1 MSPGQK
7 KRKFRNYM
15 NRLQHYFQLL
25 WSRLL
30 MYWDY
35 VQGKLFYIAL
45 FALFGIIVPY
55 TLFHWISLLFPLS
68 FLIYIILRHH
78 FIFVV
83 TCLCVFFFF
92 MTLFVITDNNNIS
105 TLSYDKETLNGK
117 VIDSPDI
124 NGDKLTAT
132 IKIPSN
138 EKVLLTYII
147 KTEEEKNKLSTHFQV
162 GISCSFMGTLE
173 RPEVSRNPNAF
184 DYKKYLYL
192 KEIHWLYEIKEI
204 DLGNCNTV
212 EKFDIM
218 KTLLKVRKKGVQ
230 QIETYFDGTSAG
242 MVQALIY
249 GERRNISTD
258 IVSSYQSLGLI
269 HLLAISGLHVGLM
282 TGMFFFLLIRLGITR
297 EFAATILLCFLPI
310 YMIIAGGS
318 PSVIRSVLMTM
329 IVLISLLWFKKVSIL
344 DVISIAFIIMLA
356 VNPYLVVNIGFQLSF
371 IVSFSLVL
379 SSGVIFRK
387 YNHFLSSLFAVS
399 FVSQISSMP
408 ILLYHFYEF
417 SLLSLPLNMLY
428 VPLYSVIIL
437 PMALLTVFLLGVIE
451 PLGLILT
458 SILTFILNVSNHVTL
473 FFSGFS
479 FSVLTLGKPSF
490 VLMVL
495 YVLSIFYYVKEWE
508 KHKRWLQKA
517 IIGPILLIGIQF
529 LLPFVNPTGEVTM
542 LDVGQGDSIV
552 VELPYRKAVYL
563 IDTGGTVEFEK
574 EDWRKRRTEFS
585 TGEDIIL
592 PYLASRG
599 IRSLSRVI
607 ITHGDQDHIGG
618 AEDVLRSISVDM
630 LVLATNK
637 SKNSQQEENLLKL
650 AAEKNI
656 SIEMVEIGK
665 MWSEGDYSFY
675 VLGPN
680 GSERQENDN
689 SIILYSELGG
699 LKWLFMGDTEKSGE
713 QSFISTYKNIEVD
726 VLKVGHHGSKTSS
739 TEFFIK
745 KVNPEVA
752 LIPVGK
758 NNRFNHPHPEVVKR
772 LNSSNIHVYRT
783 DLNGAVSYRFS
794 KKKGTFRTII
804 P

>member
-1 MSPGQK
+1 
-7 KRKFRNYM
+7 M
-15 NRLQHYFQLL
+15 NRQQHYFQLL
-25 WSRLL
+25 WSSLL
-30 MYWDY
+30 TYWDY
-35 VQGKLFYIAL
+35 VKGKLFYIAL

-68 FLIYIILRHH
+68 LLTYLILRYH
-78 FIFVV
+78 FIFVI
-83 TCLCVFFFF
+83 TCVCVFFSF
-92 MTLFVITDNNNIS
+92 MTIFVITDSNNFS
-105 TLSYDKETLNGK
+105 TLSNDITTLSGK

-124 NGDKLTAT
+124 NGDKLTTT

-147 KTEEEKNKLSTHFQV
+147 KTEEEKNQLRTHFQV
-162 GISCSFMGTLE
+162 GMSCSFVGKLQE
-173 RPEVSRNPNAF
+173 PEVARNPNAF
-184 DYKKYLYL
+184 DYKKYLYF
-192 KEIHWLYEIKEI
+192 KEIHWLFDVKEVE
-204 DLGNCNTV
+204 LGACFIE
-212 EKFDIM
+212 EKWDVM
-218 KTLLKVRKKGVQ
+218 KTLLEVRERGVQ
-230 QIETYFDGTSAG
+230 QIETYFDETSAG
-242 MVQALIY
+242 IVQALIY
-249 GERRNISTD
+249 GERRNIPNE

-282 TGMFFFLLIRLGITR
+282 TGMFFFLLIRIGLTR
-297 EFAATILLCFLPI
+297 EYAATILLCFLPF

-329 IVLISLLWFKKVSIL
+329 IVLVSLLWLKKISIL
-344 DVISIAFIIMLA
+344 DVISTAFIIMLA

-371 IVSFSLVL
+371 IVSFSLIL
-379 SSGVIFRK
+379 SSDVIFRQYK
-387 YNHFLSSLFAVS
+387 HLLSSLFAVS
-399 FVSQISSMP
+399 FLSQISSMP

-428 VPLYSVIIL
+428 VPLYSAIIL
-437 PMALLTVFLLGVIE
+437 PMSLLTVFFLGVFE

-458 SILTFILNVSNHVTL
+458 SILTFILNVANHVTL
-473 FFSGFS
+473 FFSGVS
-479 FSVLTLGKPSF
+479 LSVLTLGKPSI

-508 KHKRWLQKA
+508 KRKTWLQKA
-517 IIGPILLIGIQF
+517 IFAPLLILSVQF
-529 LLPFVNPTGEVTM
+529 LLPFVNPNGEVTM

-574 EDWRKRRTEFS
+574 EGWRKRRSGFS
-585 TGEDIIL
+585 TGDDIIL

-618 AEDVLRSISVDM
+618 AEDVLRSITVKKV
-630 LVLATNK
+630 VLATNK
-637 SKNSQQEENLLKL
+637 NKNSKQEENLLKV
-650 AAEKNI
+650 ASEKRI
-656 SIEMVEIGK
+656 PIEMVDTGK

-675 VLGPN
+675 VLGPK
-680 GSERQENDN
+680 GSEMQENDN

-699 LKWLFMGDTEKSGE
+699 LKWLFMGDTEKNGE
-713 QSFISTYKNIEVD
+713 QSFISIFKNIEVD

-739 TEFFIK
+739 TESFIK
-745 KVNPEVA
+745 RVNPEVA

-772 LNSSNIHVYRT
+772 LISSNTHVFRT
-783 DLNGAVSYRFS
+783 DLNGAISYRFS
-794 KKKGTFRTII
+794 KKKGTFHAII